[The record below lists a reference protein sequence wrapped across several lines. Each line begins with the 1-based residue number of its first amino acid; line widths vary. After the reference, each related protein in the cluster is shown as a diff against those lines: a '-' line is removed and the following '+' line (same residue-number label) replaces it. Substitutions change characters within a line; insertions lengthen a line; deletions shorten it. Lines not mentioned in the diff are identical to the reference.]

1 MRWGG
6 CRSALGALLLLGA
19 CAPTLRVA
27 RPAPAVVDLG
37 AKARV
42 LSLVRVDG
50 PGDAPEVVVHTLKG
64 RAARQGWFQ
73 VEAWKAG
80 EPVDASGRRAYVSID
95 VAEWSFA
102 SPKSSGG
109 GTEPQARVRLLTR
122 VARAPDGPWS
132 EPYETGGLV
141 EGSESASDVSRAGES
156 QLLLEST
163 LRAVDDLLRA
173 LAPRP
178 RIEEVEMEVDSPLL
192 QPGVT
197 AATRGDLEEARESFA
212 SVHTRHPDLAGASY
226 DLGLVLEALG
236 RWEEA
241 EALYADAISKK
252 DDRLYRDALESV
264 RRRLRSQAAGY
275 PP

>member
-1 MRWGG
+1 
-6 CRSALGALLLLGA
+6 
-19 CAPTLRVA
+19 
-27 RPAPAVVDLG
+27 VVDLG

-73 VEAWKAG
+73 VEAWKPGDA
-80 EPVDASGRRAYVSID
+80 VDASGRRAYVSID
-95 VAEWSFA
+95 VPEWSFA
-102 SPKSSGG
+102 APKTSGG
-109 GTEPQARVRLLTR
+109 GSEPQARVRLLTR
-122 VARAPDGPWS
+122 VARTPDGPWS

-141 EGSESASDVSRAGES
+141 EGSESASDVSRTGES

-178 RIEEVEMEVDSPLL
+178 RVEEVEMEVDNPLL

-197 AATRGDLEEARESFA
+197 AATRGDLEEARESFQ

-241 EALYADAISKK
+241 EALYADAVSKK

>member
-6 CRSALGALLLLGA
+6 CRSALGALLLLGG

-37 AKARV
+37 PKARV

-50 PGDAPEVVVHTLKG
+50 PGDSPEVVVHTLKG

-80 EPVDASGRRAYVSID
+80 GPVDASERRAYVSID

-122 VARAPDGPWS
+122 VARSPDGPWS

-141 EGSESASDVSRAGES
+141 EGTESASDVSRAGES
-156 QLLLEST
+156 QLLVEST

-178 RIEEVEMEVDSPLL
+178 RVEEVEMEVDSPLL

-197 AATRGDLEEARESFA
+197 AATRGDLEEARESFE

-226 DLGLVLEALG
+226 DLGLVLEALC

-241 EALYADAISKK
+241 EALYADAVSKK

-264 RRRLRSQAAGY
+264 RRRLRSEAAGY

>member
-1 MRWGG
+1 
-6 CRSALGALLLLGA
+6 
-19 CAPTLRVA
+19 
-27 RPAPAVVDLG
+27 
-37 AKARV
+37 
-42 LSLVRVDG
+42 
-50 PGDAPEVVVHTLKG
+50 
-64 RAARQGWFQ
+64 
-73 VEAWKAG
+73 
-80 EPVDASGRRAYVSID
+80 
-95 VAEWSFA
+95 
-102 SPKSSGG
+102 
-109 GTEPQARVRLLTR
+109 
-122 VARAPDGPWS
+122 
-132 EPYETGGLV
+132 
-141 EGSESASDVSRAGES
+141 SESASDLSHAGES

-178 RIEEVEMEVDSPLL
+178 RVEEVEMEVDSPLL

-197 AATRGDLEEARESFA
+197 AATRGDLEEARESFE
-212 SVHTRHPDLAGASY
+212 SVHKRHPELAGASY

-241 EALYADAISKK
+241 EALYADAVSKK